1 MATVEIW
8 TNLINMDVL
17 HIRVYFVTV
26 LANTGF
32 MNIDSKTIKKHI
44 KNNIFDIFTHAK
56 DS

>member
-1 MATVEIW
+1 
-8 TNLINMDVL
+8 MDVL